1 MINTKFRGDKVKMKR
16 ILTLTMVIMMAVILA
31 ACGSK
36 EASGSD
42 DDNKKN
48 NEEIVFGL
56 INWPE
61 NIAVNHVWK
70 VLLEEEGYEV
80 DIKQLEMGTIME
92 ALSTGD
98 LDVGIE
104 VWLPVQDISYY
115 EQYKDT
121 VDFNETPWF
130 ENGKVG
136 IVVPEYMDN
145 INSVEDLNDHKDLF
159 EGEIIGFEP
168 GAGTMEVTEKLIEDY
183 HLDFELVPSSEAAML
198 GALREAVRAEE
209 PIAVPLWQPH
219 GIFSDLDL
227 KFLDDPQKT
236 YGEVEEIS
244 LAKRE
249 GFADDYPEIN
259 EWLSDWS
266 IDDDETMA
274 ELINFVNES
283 DDPLEGAKEWVEE
296 NRDLTDEWI
305 K

>member
-1 MINTKFRGDKVKMKR
+1 MKR
-16 ILTLTMVIMMAVILA
+16 FFTFSIAVMMVVILV
-31 ACGSK
+31 ACGDS
-36 EASGSD
+36 EAGGSD
-42 DDNKKN
+42 SGDDNSKSD
-48 NEEIVFGL
+48 EEIVFGL

-80 DIKQLEMGTIME
+80 DVKQLEMGTIME

-98 LDVGIE
+98 LDIGIE
-104 VWLPVQDISYY
+104 VWLPVQDINYY

-130 ENGKVG
+130 ANGKVG
-136 IVVPEYMDN
+136 VVVPEYMEA

-168 GAGTMEVTEKLIEDY
+168 GAGTMEVTEQLIEDY
-183 HLDFELVPSSEAAML
+183 DLDFELVPSSEAAML
-198 GALREAVRAEE
+198 GALREAIKDEE
-209 PIAVPLWQPH
+209 PIVVPLWQPH

-227 KFLDDPQKT
+227 KFLDDPQET
-236 YGEVEEIS
+236 YGAVEEIY

-259 EWLSDWS
+259 EWLSNWS

-274 ELINFVNES
+274 ELINFVNDS

-296 NRDLTDEWI
+296 NRDLTDEWV